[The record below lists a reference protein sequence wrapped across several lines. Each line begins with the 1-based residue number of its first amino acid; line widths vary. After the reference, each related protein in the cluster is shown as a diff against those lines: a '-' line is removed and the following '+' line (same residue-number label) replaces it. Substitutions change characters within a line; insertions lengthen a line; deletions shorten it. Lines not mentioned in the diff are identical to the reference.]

1 MNKEFKGITRAR
13 VGLQNEGA
21 LRYVELLKTTLS
33 LSFGGVL
40 FLIGFEK
47 DFVQPE
53 SKGSILVYM
62 ATVLLALSAILALAS
77 LWEWIKK
84 PILQAQEAERQ
95 LNDLSESGE
104 LQENHQIVV
113 ENDVSVFEKVSYFGH
128 WFTFFLAILLVIIFR
143 AINI

>member
-1 MNKEFKGITRAR
+1 
-13 VGLQNEGA
+13 
-21 LRYVELLKTTLS
+21 
-33 LSFGGVL
+33 
-40 FLIGFEK
+40 
-47 DFVQPE
+47 
-53 SKGSILVYM
+53 M